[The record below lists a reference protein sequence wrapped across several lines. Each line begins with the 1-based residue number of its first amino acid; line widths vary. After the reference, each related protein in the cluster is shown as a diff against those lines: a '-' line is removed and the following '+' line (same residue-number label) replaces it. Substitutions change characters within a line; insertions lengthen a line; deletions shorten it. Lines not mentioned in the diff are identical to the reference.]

1 MRRRPA
7 FITALLLASC
17 APGHSAPGPVPDNA
31 PRPADTADQ
40 SPPPAIA
47 ESAATRPRSDA
58 TPADS
63 ARLAAMARDSA
74 LDAAMLDRIA
84 AAKISD
90 SAVPAAAPTEAE
102 TATLRSMFDIDVKN
116 FEDHGRVKYWIN
128 FFTGPAR
135 ERMAIWLERMPRYEP
150 RFRAQLVAHGLP
162 GDLAYLPLIESGY
175 SPSAVSRS
183 SAVGMWQFMRGTG
196 RFYGLAVDTWVDE
209 RRDVIKAT
217 DAAIRYLADLT
228 TRFGSPYLAAAAY
241 NGGPGRIGRGLARL
255 DPGSDAAGGDDSAGA
270 DGEEGSPQAG
280 DMAFFQLAD
289 TRYIRQETKDYVPK
303 LIAAAMIAK
312 QPERY
317 GFPAVVSGGADV
329 LDSVM
334 VSDATGL
341 DVVARVSGVPLAE
354 VVELNP
360 VFVRGLTPPKRP
372 AVVRLPPGTGES
384 TGRALAELSA
394 TERLSSFAHHAKGGE
409 TLASIGRKYGLTL
422 AEMRAANPGY
432 TARAPRRSEAVEI
445 PGMARLSGWIGE
457 NRKVSLSEGLAGGS
471 YRVRP
476 GETLGGIARR
486 YHVSVAQLKA
496 WNGLGSKGVIRAGRM
511 LRIGSGGRVASK
523 SRTASRTA
531 SSATVAARTAASKVH
546 LVRAGETLSSLARR
560 YGVSVEALRAANN
573 LPAGRALAAGR
584 RITIPS

>member
-7 FITALLLASC
+7 FVTALLLASC
-17 APGHSAPGPVPDNA
+17 ASQHPAPGPVPDNA
-31 PRPADTADQ
+31 PRPADA
-40 SPPPAIA
+40 SPPAPAVPPSA
-47 ESAATRPRSDA
+47 PSRPAADTSAA
-58 TPADS
+58 DS
-63 ARLAAMARDSA
+63 TKLAAMARDSA

-84 AAKISD
+84 AAKVSD

-102 TATLRSMFDIDVKN
+102 SAALRSMFDIDVKN

-135 ERMAIWLERMPRYEP
+135 ERMAIWLQRMPRYEP
-150 RFRAQLVAHGLP
+150 VFRARLIARGLP

-196 RFYGLAVDTWVDE
+196 RFYGLTVDAWVDE
-209 RRDVIKAT
+209 RRDVVKAT
-217 DAAIRYLADLT
+217 DAAIRYLGDLT
-228 TRFGSPYLAAAAY
+228 ARFGSPYLAAAAY

-255 DPGSDAAGGDDSAGA
+255 DSGSDAAADDSTDAE
-270 DGEEGSPQAG
+270 GEEGSPQAG

-317 GFPAVVSGGADV
+317 GFPTVASDGSYLV
-329 LDSVM
+329 DSVV

-341 DVVARVSGVPLAE
+341 EVVARLSGVPLAT

-360 VFVRGLTPPKRP
+360 SFVRGLTPPKRT
-372 AVVRLPPGTGES
+372 AVIRLPSGTGDDAAKALS
-384 TGRALAELSA
+384 GLAEG
-394 TERLSSFAHHAKGGE
+394 ERLSGFAHHARTGE
-409 TLASIGRKYGLTL
+409 TLVGLGKKYGLTL
-422 AEMRAANPGY
+422 AQMRAANPAY
-432 TARAPRRSEAVEI
+432 ASRSPRRGELVEI
-445 PGMARLSGWIGE
+445 PGMARLSGWVGE
-457 NRKVSLSEGLAGGS
+457 NRKTSLSDGLAGGTH
-471 YRVRP
+471 RVRA
-476 GETLGGIARR
+476 GETLGSIARR
-486 YHVSVAQLKA
+486 YHVSVAQLRA
-496 WNGLGSKGVIRAGRM
+496 WNGLSAKSVIRAGRL
-511 LRIGSGGRVASK
+511 LRLGSGARYTRRVRA
-523 SRTASRTA
+523 
-531 SSATVAARTAASKVH
+531 AASTDHAAKPAAAKVH

-560 YGVSVEALRAANN
+560 YGVSVKALRAANN
-573 LPAGRALAAGR
+573 ISTGSPLPAGR